1 MLSKHTAKL
10 IKLFEKLL
18 FSINILITINIKDMN
33 TLLERAKSAAKYEN
47 MSMVQFQE
55 ALGVSISH
63 FYNANSLSLKV
74 MKSLEEKFPEINAEW
89 LRTGEGEMIDSDKIR
104 EQKIAENAFRVPL
117 LPIAAQGGT
126 PDNFE
131 CQIEKH
137 DCEMMIS
144 PVENASLAIAVT
156 GDSMSPEYPSGSKVL
171 VQKINEKAFI
181 EWGCTYVLDTING
194 AIIKNVFPMKGD
206 ESKVI
211 CRSVNP
217 NFSDFTVDTADIR
230 GWYRVRCCVTIK

>member
-1 MLSKHTAKL
+1 MS
-10 IKLFEKLL
+10 
-18 FSINILITINIKDMN
+18 
-33 TLLERAKSAAKYEN
+33 TLLERAKIAAKYKN

-74 MKSLEEKFPEINAEW
+74 MKALEERFPEINAEW
-89 LRTGEGEMIDSDKIR
+89 LRTGNGEMIDKNKVIEKRNAD
-104 EQKIAENAFRVPL
+104 NAFRVPL

-131 CQIEKH
+131 CQVEKY
-137 DCEMMIS
+137 DCEMMLS
-144 PVENASLAIAVT
+144 PIENVSLAIPIT
-156 GDSMSPEYPSGSKVL
+156 GDSMSPEFPSGSKVL

-181 EWGCTYVLDTING
+181 EWGCTYVLDTVNG
-194 AIIKNVFPMKGD
+194 AIIKNIFPVKDD
-206 ESKVI
+206 ETKVI

-217 NFSDFTVDTADIR
+217 NFSDFIIDTADIR
-230 GWYRVRCCVTIK
+230 GWYRVRCCITIK

>member
-1 MLSKHTAKL
+1 MG
-10 IKLFEKLL
+10 
-18 FSINILITINIKDMN
+18 
-33 TLLERAKSAAKYEN
+33 TLLERAKIAAKYEN

-74 MKSLEEKFPEINAEW
+74 MKALEDRFPEINSEW
-89 LRTGEGEMIDSDKIR
+89 LRTGNGEMIDKDKVI
-104 EQKIAENAFRVPL
+104 EQKRAENAFRVPL

-137 DCEMMIS
+137 DCEMMLS
-144 PVENASLAIAVT
+144 PIENVSLAIPIT
-156 GDSMSPEYPSGSKVL
+156 GDSMSPEFPSGSKVL

-194 AIIKNVFPMKGD
+194 AIIKNVFPVKDD
-206 ESKVI
+206 ETKVI

-217 NFSDFTVDTADIR
+217 NFSDFVVDTSDIR
-230 GWYRVRCCVTIK
+230 GWYRVRCVITIK